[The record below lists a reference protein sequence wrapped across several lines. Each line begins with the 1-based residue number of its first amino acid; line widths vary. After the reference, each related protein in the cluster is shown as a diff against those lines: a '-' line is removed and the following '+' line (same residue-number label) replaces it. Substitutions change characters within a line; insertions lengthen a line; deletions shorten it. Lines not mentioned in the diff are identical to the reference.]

1 MKKYKFTIGQK
12 VCPSTRLRATKNRF
26 TLIELLVVIAIIGI
40 LAAML
45 LPALSQ
51 AREYART
58 LVCANNLKQIGSGF
72 QLYAGD
78 QNFCYAGLNQGYA
91 IDSSK
96 TEKFYGKQNTAGP
109 YTGFPQWAGRNPPP
123 LDNSG
128 AEDPTKIK
136 SDSYW
141 GRFKMKYGIK
151 NSVWGCPKAH
161 EDASPLKGIYSESLF
176 LADAT
181 STASNVWNNK
191 KWAYPRPI
199 MKIEKPSS
207 SIHITDSTSDWH
219 LSSAASART
228 AIPGTGAFDVYR
240 HGQGANI
247 LFGDTHVKF
256 FAATDIKNNI
266 TDDFMME

>member
-1 MKKYKFTIGQK
+1 MKKMKRFRFTN
-12 VCPSTRLRATKNRF
+12 SEYRTTRKYSRAF

-40 LAAML
+40 LAALL
-45 LPALSQ
+45 LPALSK
-51 AREYART
+51 AREYAMT

-78 QNFCYAGLNQGYA
+78 QNFYYAGLHQGYA
-91 IDSSK
+91 VGSSK

-128 AEDPTKIK
+128 AEDPTRIK
-136 SDSYW
+136 SDAYW

-151 NSVWGCPKAH
+151 NSVWGCPKADK
-161 EDASPLKGIYSESLF
+161 DASPLKGIYSESLF
-176 LADAT
+176 FGDAT

-191 KWAYPRPI
+191 KWAYPRAQ
-199 MKIEKPSS
+199 MKIEDPSS

-219 LSSAASART
+219 LGGAADVRT
-228 AIPGTGAFDVYR
+228 AVPGTGKFDVYR
-240 HGQGANI
+240 HGHGANI
-247 LFGDTHVKF
+247 LFGDSHVKF
-256 FAATDIKNNI
+256 FAAGDIKNNI
-266 TDDFMME
+266 TDDFHID